1 MRAFRAY
8 AWMALVEAIMGLAV
22 AHYLKIQMARWLYRT
37 VSMFRW

>member
-8 AWMALVEAIMGLAV
+8 AWMVLVETIMGLAA
-22 AHYLKIQMARWLYRT
+22 AHYLKIRMARWLYRT